1 MPTKR
6 FFMPYSMERYWYR
19 SSSGLVFTSDRV
31 VVEVINQKHGMIQS
45 SQRSNQWS
53 QKQNVD
59 STYESVV
66 NV

>member
-1 MPTKR
+1 
-6 FFMPYSMERYWYR
+6 MPYSMERYWYR
-19 SSSGLVFTSDRV
+19 SISGLVFTSDRV
-31 VVEVINQKHGMIQS
+31 VVEVINPKHGMIQS

-53 QKQNVD
+53 QKKNVD

>member
-1 MPTKR
+1 
-6 FFMPYSMERYWYR
+6 MPYSMERYWYR
-19 SSSGLVFTSDRV
+19 SRSGLVFTSDRV

>member
-1 MPTKR
+1 
-6 FFMPYSMERYWYR
+6 MPYSMERYWYR
-19 SSSGLVFTSDRV
+19 SISGLVFTSDRV

-53 QKQNVD
+53 QKKNVD